1 MAPRRAAVSTI
12 VFGPST
18 WQVRTSTP
26 WSIRLLVA
34 SASLTG
40 IDQSPV
46 KITCVVAFGL
56 ASLAPS
62 VKALML
68 RSTCGIGLAATKP
81 SLPDLVEWPAPQP
94 GIYLASLV

>member
-1 MAPRRAAVSTI
+1 VNRPRFSAVSITTL
-12 VFGPST
+12 GLST
-18 WQVRTSTP
+18 WQVTTSTP
-26 WSIRLLVA
+26 WSARLLVA

-46 KITCVVAFGL
+46 KITCTVMVG
-56 ASLAPS
+56 STERAPS

-81 SLPDLVEWPAPQP
+81 NFLV
-94 GIYLASLV
+94 LVT